1 MVIATYLVYLTISLG
16 CTIWVG
22 ITFARNGRVF
32 LEDVYQGDTRVA
44 AAVTHLL
51 TVAFYFLNVGF
62 VLWNLRKAPDVH
74 DARAV
79 IEVLATKLGTVLL
92 VLGVL
97 YLVLVE
103 VFVGKRRHRRAR
115 LAAARTPGESR
126 TAGESSGG
134 RPVRRVG

>member
-1 MVIATYLVYLTISLG
+1 MVIATYVVYLVISLA

-32 LEDVYQGDTRVA
+32 LEDVYQGDARVA
-44 AAVTHLL
+44 GAITHLL

-62 VLWNLRKAPDVH
+62 VLWNLRKAPDVR
-74 DARAV
+74 DARQV

-115 LAAARTPGESR
+115 LAAARTPGEQR
-126 TAGESSGG
+126 TPGDSAGG
-134 RPVRRVG
+134 RPIRRVG